1 MKGSLKEKQLLYRV
15 CVKHDSEA
23 FAELYDVYVRPIY
36 RFVYLKLSNKEDAED
51 VTSDIFLRAW
61 HYLLA
66 RQEEDEEKAVDNFRG
81 LIYTI
86 ARNRVID
93 IYRDRARRQ
102 ECPIHTVEEVIVS
115 TTGPIQEL
123 EYQEE
128 REELLDTLKK
138 MKQEYQDV
146 IYLRYIE
153 GLPIREVVSILGKS
167 STSVRVTLHRALKK
181 LKELKECEKK
191 ERGMGNL

>member
-1 MKGSLKEKQLLYRV
+1 MRGSLKEKQLLYRV
-15 CVKHDSEA
+15 CVKHDPEA

-51 VTSDIFLRAW
+51 VTSDIFLKAW
-61 HYLLA
+61 HYLLKS
-66 RQEEDEEKAVDNFRG
+66 QEEDKTVDNFRG

-86 ARNRVID
+86 ARNRIID

-102 ECPIHTVEEVIVS
+102 ECPIHTVEEIIVS
-115 TTGPIQEL
+115 AGPIQEL

-128 REELLDTLKK
+128 RGELLNTLRK

-153 GLPIREVVSILGKS
+153 GLRMREIASILGKS
-167 STSVRVTLHRALKK
+167 STSVRVTLHRAMKK
-181 LKELKECEKK
+181 LKELKEGEKK
-191 ERGMGNL
+191 EHGNG